1 MAEGGIDLNIVTGA
15 VTSDGAILPMPR
27 TSPDEMRKLA
37 RLQKGLAR
45 KKKGSRNR
53 NKARRAVA
61 NFQAKLTRRRKSAAH
76 VISHKLATAF
86 THVAFENL
94 KLQAMTASAAGTI
107 EAPSK
112 NVQQKAGLNRAFLDV
127 APGAIRR
134 FTKYKLGWAGGI
146 CVEVH
151 AAYTS
156 QTCSQCR
163 RHPKDDAATQ
173 HLPHGRI
180 DRDHFICPLCGY
192 AAHADI
198 NAARNILALG
208 RQQWAATFSTPTDR
222 RGQPAEASVM
232 NKPETGKTT
241 ENAGRLPQAA

>member
-1 MAEGGIDLNIVTGA
+1 MAWTAAEIEEIA
-15 VTSDGAILPMPR
+15 ARRPR
-27 TSPDEMRKLA
+27 LGVALWQVLAQRTVDCGQRIEIFSVDDVARRLA
-37 RLQKGLAR
+37 RSLIRFSDRLGTPRDDGSIRIPALTHSFLSQYVGTSREVVTAYMIHFRRQGYIRYSRTEMTVVPEAFKDWLRKG
-45 KKKGSRNR
+45 
-53 NKARRAVA
+53 
-61 NFQAKLTRRRKSAAH
+61 
-76 VISHKLATAF
+76 
-86 THVAFENL
+86 
-94 KLQAMTASAAGTI
+94 
-107 EAPSK
+107 
-112 NVQQKAGLNRAFLDV
+112 
-127 APGAIRR
+127 
-134 FTKYKLGWAGGI
+134 
-146 CVEVH
+146 
-151 AAYTS
+151 
-156 QTCSQCR
+156 CR

-241 ENAGRLPQAA
+241 ENAGRLPKAA